1 MLSAQEKILANQAGG
16 KHRSNISADTGN
28 AVEDY
33 YKFLGISPT
42 ATTAEIKRAFRKKA
56 KELHPDIPHNVH
68 RNGSTKANEQAMRI
82 LLHAYETLLNTRRRA
97 EFDFF
102 YTQAKRKVPSFNYRD
117 WLKEQPDMQSKARL
131 IFFDLFHHE
140 ETEAVELFLQ
150 LRTLHQGFSL
160 RSYFNRGDFMDGG
173 FVLAEELYFRDHY
186 YEAFLLL
193 EQIVREELKKDYFRH
208 FFPEVLIFVRK
219 LLREKIFYTLEDD
232 VVLECCEASL
242 DFGLSK
248 TDQAEILKKMA
259 EIYYRMGDLRMAD
272 SCVESSLH
280 MNPRIRG
287 IVKLKKNYQEQLWR

>member
-1 MLSAQEKILANQAGG
+1 MANTAGDRHHKQTKAYSPHG
-16 KHRSNISADTGN
+16 M
-28 AVEDY
+28 EDY
-33 YKFLGISPT
+33 YKILSIAPT

-56 KELHPDIPHNVH
+56 KELHPDIPRNVQ
-68 RNGSTKANEQAMRI
+68 GKEGTKTNEQAMMQLIR
-82 LLHAYETLLNTRRRA
+82 AYETLLNARRRA

-102 YTQAKRKVPSFNYRD
+102 YAQTHRKADTFNYRD
-117 WLKEQPDMQSKARL
+117 WLKEQPDMKSKARL
-131 IFFDLFHHE
+131 IYFDLFHHE

-150 LRTLHQGFSL
+150 LRSLHQGFSL
-160 RSYFNRGDFMDGG
+160 RTYFNRGDFMDGS
-173 FVLAEELYFRDHY
+173 FVLAEELYFRDYY

-193 EQIVREELKKDYFRH
+193 EQIIREEQKKDYFRH

-232 VVLECCEASL
+232 IILDCCEAAL

-259 EIYYRMGDLRMAD
+259 EMYYRMGDFSTGDGCAEASAR
-272 SCVESSLH
+272 

-287 IVKLKKNYQEQLWR
+287 IAKLKKNYQVQF